1 MSTRNKMLLC
11 AACIALIINIVTDV
25 IDFDFDFA
33 NVVQT
38 ICGVIVLMC
47 QLVLFVSIDS
57 SPNGVKQGS
66 LIVNDAD
73 EVYLVLDEDISELR
87 KKAHVDLSVYL
98 SHSS

>member
-11 AACIALIINIVTDV
+11 AACIALIIVSIVTD
-25 IDFDFDFA
+25 IIDFDFA

-38 ICGVIVLMC
+38 ICGLVVLLC

-57 SPNGVKQGS
+57 STSEENQGS
-66 LIVNDAD
+66 LIINDTD
-73 EVYLVLDEDISELR
+73 EVYLVLDKDISELR
-87 KKAHVDLSVYL
+87 KRSHIELSVYL

>member
-1 MSTRNKMLLC
+1 MNMHNKMLLC
-11 AACIALIINIVTDV
+11 AVCIALIIVSIVTDI
-25 IDFDFDFA
+25 IDFDFS

-38 ICGVIVLMC
+38 ICGVVALLC

-57 SPNGVKQGS
+57 SANGAGCGS

-73 EVYLVLDEDISELR
+73 EVYMVLDKDISELR
-87 KKAHVDLSVYL
+87 KMSNINLSVYL